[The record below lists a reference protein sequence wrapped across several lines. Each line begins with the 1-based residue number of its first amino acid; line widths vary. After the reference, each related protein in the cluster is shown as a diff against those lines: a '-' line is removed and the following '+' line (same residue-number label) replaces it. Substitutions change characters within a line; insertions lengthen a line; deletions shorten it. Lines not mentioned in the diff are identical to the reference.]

1 MVVRNLQVA
10 ILMLVVVLGVG
21 IVTVAVSA
29 LTTQAALSQSTD
41 AERARDVA
49 ARKSLRDLFAG
60 PPPKSQL

>member
-10 ILMLVVVLGVG
+10 ILMLVVVLGVA

-60 PPPKSQL
+60 PPQKSQL